1 MTKSTL
7 YKLLGPLL
15 FISTLFLNHPDGM
28 TESGFRLLG
37 IILWMAVWWISE
49 VVPIA
54 VTALLP
60 IILFPSTNVLN
71 IQETGANY
79 GHKYIFLFIGGF
91 ILANAIQKWNL
102 HKRIALKIILRLGG
116 SNDKII
122 LGFMLATGFLS
133 MWISNT
139 ATTVMMLPIALS
151 VINQVKDHPDTVKNE
166 NKIFGKALM
175 LGVAYSASAGGIAT
189 LIGTPPNLIFAGFVQ
204 DNFNI
209 EISFFQWMKIGL
221 PVSIILM
228 FFIWWFL
235 TKVAF
240 KLNQV
245 GFPGGKNEI
254 IRLLKDMG
262 GISNEE
268 KKILVVFSVT
278 ILCWIF
284 RKNTINL
291 LIPNFDDSMIAISS
305 AIILFLLPSKTKK
318 EPLMKWKDAVS
329 IPWGILLL
337 FGGGLSIAKGFQ
349 ATGLDN
355 WIGEQ
360 LTFISFSSTLIVI
373 LVIVAGV
380 NFLTELTSNMAT
392 TAMLLPVMVP
402 VASLMGINPYLLL
415 VGTTLAASCAFM
427 LPVATPPNAVV
438 FGSKLL
444 NIADMVKA
452 GILINLFSIIL
463 ILIMVY
469 FGMPLLWELNI

>member
-1 MTKSTL
+1 MTKSNI

-15 FISTLFLNHPDGM
+15 FFIILILDAPNGM
-28 TESGFRLLG
+28 SNEGFRLLG
-37 IILWMAVWWISE
+37 IIIWMAVWWISE

-54 VTALLP
+54 VTSLLP
-60 IILFPSTNVLN
+60 IILFPSLNILN

-102 HKRIALKIILRLGG
+102 HKRIALNIILKIGG
-116 SNDKII
+116 STEKII

-151 VINQVKDHPDTVKNE
+151 VINQLKDHPETLENE
-166 NKIFGKALM
+166 NKVFGKALM

-189 LIGTPPNLIFAGFVQ
+189 LIGTPPNLIFAGFIQ
-204 DNFNI
+204 ENFNI
-209 EISFFQWMKIGL
+209 EISFFQWMKIGF

-228 FFIWWFL
+228 LFIWWFL
-235 TKVAF
+235 TKYAF
-240 KLNQV
+240 KLNKT
-245 GFPGGKNEI
+245 GFPGGKEEI
-254 IRLLKDMG
+254 KKILSKMG
-262 GISNEE
+262 KINNEE
-268 KKILVVFSVT
+268 KKILIVFTLT
-278 ILCWIF
+278 ILSWIF

-291 LIPNFDDSMIAISS
+291 IIPNFDDSMIAISS
-305 AIILFLLPSKTKK
+305 AIILFILPSKNNK
-318 EPLMKWKDAVS
+318 EPIMKWKDALT

-349 ATGLDN
+349 ATGLDH
-355 WIGEQ
+355 WIGDQ
-360 LTFISFSSTLIVI
+360 LSFLTFSSSL
-373 LVIVAGV
+373 LVIFLIIAGV
-380 NFLTELTSNMAT
+380 NFLTEMTSNMAT
-392 TAMLLPVMVP
+392 TAMLLPVMIP
-402 VASLMGINPYLLL
+402 IANIMQINPFLLL

-444 NIADMVKA
+444 KISDMVKA
-452 GILINLFSIIL
+452 GILINIFSIII

-469 FGMPLLWELNI
+469 FGMPIFWNLS

>member
-1 MTKSTL
+1 MTKSNI

-15 FISTLFLNHPDGM
+15 FFIILILDPPNGM
-28 TESGFRLLG
+28 SREGFRLLG
-37 IILWMAVWWISE
+37 IIIWMAVWWISE

-54 VTALLP
+54 VTSLLP
-60 IILFPSTNVLN
+60 IILFPSLNILN

-91 ILANAIQKWNL
+91 ILANAIQKWKL
-102 HKRIALKIILRLGG
+102 HKRIALNIILKIGG
-116 SNDKII
+116 STDKII

-151 VINQVKDHPDTVKNE
+151 VINQLKDHPETLENE

-189 LIGTPPNLIFAGFVQ
+189 LIGTPPNLIFAGFIQ
-204 DNFNI
+204 ENFNI
-209 EISFFQWMKIGL
+209 EISFFQWMKIGF

-228 FFIWWFL
+228 LFIWLFL
-235 TKVAF
+235 TKYAY
-240 KLNQV
+240 KLNKT
-245 GFPGGKNEI
+245 GFPGGKEEI
-254 IRLLKDMG
+254 KKILSKMG
-262 GISNEE
+262 KINNEE
-268 KKILVVFSVT
+268 KKILIVFTLT
-278 ILCWIF
+278 ILSWIF

-291 LIPNFDDSMIAISS
+291 IIPNFDDSMIAISS
-305 AIILFLLPSKTKK
+305 AIILFILPSKNKK
-318 EPLMKWKDAVS
+318 EPIMKWKDALT

-349 ATGLDN
+349 ATVLDH
-355 WIGEQ
+355 WIGDQ
-360 LTFISFSSTLIVI
+360 LSFLTFSSSL
-373 LVIVAGV
+373 LVIFLIIAGV
-380 NFLTELTSNMAT
+380 NFLTEMTSNMAT
-392 TAMLLPVMVP
+392 TAMLLPVMIP
-402 VASLMGINPYLLL
+402 IANIMKINPFLLL

-444 NIADMVKA
+444 KISDMVKA
-452 GILINLFSIIL
+452 GILINIFSIII

-469 FGMPLLWELNI
+469 FGMPIFLNLS

>member
-1 MTKSTL
+1 MTKSNI

-15 FISTLFLNHPDGM
+15 FFIILMLDAPNGM
-28 TESGFRLLG
+28 SNEGFRLLG
-37 IILWMAVWWISE
+37 IIIWMAVWWISE

-54 VTALLP
+54 VTSLLP
-60 IILFPSTNVLN
+60 IILFPSLNILN

-102 HKRIALKIILRLGG
+102 HKRIALNIILKIGG
-116 SNDKII
+116 STDKII

-151 VINQVKDHPDTVKNE
+151 VINQLKDHPETLENE
-166 NKIFGKALM
+166 NKVFGKALM

-189 LIGTPPNLIFAGFVQ
+189 LIGTPPNLIFAGFIQ
-204 DNFNI
+204 ENFNI
-209 EISFFQWMKIGL
+209 EISFFQWMKIGF

-228 FFIWWFL
+228 LFIWWFL
-235 TKVAF
+235 TKYAF
-240 KLNQV
+240 KLNKT
-245 GFPGGKNEI
+245 GFPGGKEEI
-254 IRLLKDMG
+254 KKILSKMG
-262 GISNEE
+262 KINNEE
-268 KKILVVFSVT
+268 KKILIVFTLT
-278 ILCWIF
+278 ILSWIF
-284 RKNTINL
+284 RKNSINL
-291 LIPNFDDSMIAISS
+291 IIPNFDDSMIAISS
-305 AIILFLLPSKTKK
+305 AIILFILPSKNKK
-318 EPLMKWKDAVS
+318 EPIMKWKDALT

-349 ATGLDN
+349 ATGLDH
-355 WIGEQ
+355 WIGDQ
-360 LTFISFSSTLIVI
+360 LSFLTFSSSL
-373 LVIVAGV
+373 LVIFLIIAGV
-380 NFLTELTSNMAT
+380 NFLTEMTSNMAT
-392 TAMLLPVMVP
+392 TAMLLPVMIP
-402 VASLMGINPYLLL
+402 IANIMQINPFLLL

-444 NIADMVKA
+444 KISDMVKA
-452 GILINLFSIIL
+452 GILINIFSIII

-469 FGMPLLWELNI
+469 FGMPIFWNLI

>member
-1 MTKSTL
+1 MTKKSL
-7 YKLLGPLL
+7 YKILGPLV
-15 FISTLFLNHPDGM
+15 FVSTFFLSTPDEM
-28 TESGFRLLG
+28 SENGFRLLG
-37 IILWMAVWWISE
+37 VILWMAIWWISE

-60 IILFPSTNVLN
+60 IILFPSLNILN
-71 IQETGANY
+71 IQETGSNY

-102 HKRIALKIILRLGG
+102 HKRIALNIILKLGG
-116 SNDKII
+116 STDKII

-151 VINQVKDHPDTVKNE
+151 VINQLNDHPDTLENE
-166 NKIFGKALM
+166 NKVFGKALM

-189 LIGTPPNLIFAGFVQ
+189 LIGTPPNLIFAGFAQ

-221 PVSIILM
+221 PISIILM
-228 FFIWWFL
+228 VFIWLLL
-235 TKVAF
+235 TKYAF
-240 KLNQV
+240 KLNKV
-245 GFPGGKNEI
+245 GFPGGKEEI
-254 IRLLKDMG
+254 KRLLFKMG
-262 GISNEE
+262 KISNEE
-268 KKILVVFSVT
+268 KKILFVFTLT

-305 AIILFLLPSKTKK
+305 AIILFILPSKDKK
-318 EPLMKWKDAVS
+318 EPILKWKDAVT

-349 ATGLDN
+349 STGLDT

-360 LTFISFSSTLIVI
+360 LTFMTFTNSFIIILIV
-373 LVIVAGV
+373 VAGV
-380 NFLTELTSNMAT
+380 NFLTEMTSNMAT
-392 TAMLLPVMVP
+392 TAMLLPVMIP
-402 VASLMGINPYLLL
+402 LANLMQINPYLLL

-438 FGSKLL
+438 FGSRLL
-444 NIADMVKA
+444 KISDMVKA
-452 GILINLFSIIL
+452 GIMINIFSIIL

-469 FGMPLLWELNI
+469 FGIPLIWGVS

>member
-1 MTKSTL
+1 MTKSNI
-7 YKLLGPLL
+7 YKLLGPLIF
-15 FISTLFLNHPDGM
+15 FIILLVDTPSGM
-28 TESGFRLLG
+28 SIEGLHLLG
-37 IILWMAVWWISE
+37 IIIWMAVWWISE

-54 VTALLP
+54 VTSLLP
-60 IILFPSTNVLN
+60 IILFPSLNILN
-71 IQETGANY
+71 IQNTGANY

-102 HKRIALKIILRLGG
+102 HKRIALNIILKIGG
-116 SNDKII
+116 STDKII

-151 VINQVKDHPDTVKNE
+151 VINQLKDHPDTIENE
-166 NKIFGKALM
+166 NKVFGKALM

-204 DNFNI
+204 ENFNI
-209 EISFFQWMKIGL
+209 EISFFQWMKIGF

-228 FFIWWFL
+228 LFIWWFL
-235 TKVAF
+235 TKYAF
-240 KLNQV
+240 KLNKT
-245 GFPGGKNEI
+245 GFPGGKEEI
-254 IRLLKDMG
+254 KNILSKMG
-262 GISNEE
+262 GINNEE
-268 KKILVVFSVT
+268 KKILLVFTLT
-278 ILCWIF
+278 ILSWIF

-291 LIPNFDDSMIAISS
+291 IIPNFDDSMIAISS
-305 AIILFLLPSKTKK
+305 AIILFILPSKNKK
-318 EPLMKWKDAVS
+318 EPIMKWKDALT

-349 ATGLDN
+349 ATGLDH
-355 WIGEQ
+355 WIGDQ
-360 LTFISFSSTLIVI
+360 LSFVTFSSSLLVI
-373 LVIVAGV
+373 LLIIAGV
-380 NFLTELTSNMAT
+380 NFLTEMTSNMAT
-392 TAMLLPVMVP
+392 TAMLLPVMIP
-402 VASLMGINPYLLL
+402 IANIMQINPFLLL

-444 NIADMVKA
+444 KISDMVKA
-452 GILINLFSIIL
+452 GILINIFSIII

-469 FGMPLLWELNI
+469 FGMPIIWSLI

>member
-1 MTKSTL
+1 MNSRNIFKILGPLVYLCFLILDPPTEMSNEGF
-7 YKLLGPLL
+7 KLLGV
-15 FISTLFLNHPDGM
+15 IC
-28 TESGFRLLG
+28 
-37 IILWMAVWWISE
+37 WMAIWWISE
-49 VVPIA
+49 VIPIA

-60 IILFPSTNVLN
+60 IVLFPSNNILN

-102 HKRIALKIILRLGG
+102 HKRIALNIILKIGG
-116 SNDKII
+116 STDKII

-151 VINQVKDHPDTVKNE
+151 VISQLNDHPNTKEHE

-189 LIGTPPNLIFAGFVQ
+189 LIGTPPNLIFAGFIQ
-204 DNFNI
+204 DNFNV
-209 EISFFQWMKIGL
+209 EISFFQWMKIGF
-221 PVSIILM
+221 PVAIILM
-228 FFIWWFL
+228 LFIWFFL
-235 TKVAF
+235 TKYAF
-240 KLNQV
+240 RLNKT
-245 GFPGGKNEI
+245 GFPGGKQEI
-254 IRLLKDMG
+254 KKILNKMG
-262 GISNEE
+262 KISNEE
-268 KKILVVFSVT
+268 KKILMVFGLT

-284 RKNTINL
+284 RKSTINL
-291 LIPNFDDSMIAISS
+291 IIPYFDDSMIAICS
-305 AIILFLLPSKTKK
+305 AIILFIIPSKDKNK
-318 EPLMKWKDAVS
+318 PLMKWKDAIN

-349 ATGLDN
+349 TTHLDT

-360 LTFISFSSTLIVI
+360 LSFVTVSSSILVI
-373 LVIVAGV
+373 LIIVAGV
-380 NFLTELTSNMAT
+380 NFLTEITSNMAT
-392 TAMLLPVMVP
+392 TAMLLPVMIPIADV
-402 VASLMGINPYLLL
+402 LQINPYLLM

-444 NIADMVKA
+444 KVSDMVKA
-452 GILINLFSIIL
+452 GLLINLFSIIL

-469 FGMPLLWELNI
+469 LGMPLLWD

>member
-1 MTKSTL
+1 MTKKSL
-7 YKLLGPLL
+7 YKILGPLV
-15 FISTLFLNHPDGM
+15 FVSTFFLSTPDEM
-28 TESGFRLLG
+28 SENGFRLLG
-37 IILWMAVWWISE
+37 VILWMAIWWISE

-60 IILFPSTNVLN
+60 IILFPSLNILN
-71 IQETGANY
+71 IQETGSNY

-102 HKRIALKIILRLGG
+102 HKRIALNIILKIGG
-116 SNDKII
+116 STDKII

-151 VINQVKDHPDTVKNE
+151 VINQLNDHPATLENE
-166 NKIFGKALM
+166 NKVFGKALM

-189 LIGTPPNLIFAGFVQ
+189 LIGTPPNLIFAGFAQ

-221 PVSIILM
+221 PISIVLM
-228 FFIWWFL
+228 VFIWLLL
-235 TKVAF
+235 TKYAF
-240 KLNQV
+240 KLNKV
-245 GFPGGKNEI
+245 GFPGGKEEI
-254 IRLLKDMG
+254 KRLLFKMG
-262 GISNEE
+262 KISNEE
-268 KKILVVFSVT
+268 KKILFVFTLT

-305 AIILFLLPSKTKK
+305 AIILFIIPSKDKK
-318 EPLMKWKDAVS
+318 EPILKWKDAVT

-349 ATGLDN
+349 STGLDT

-360 LTFISFSSTLIVI
+360 LTFMTFTNSFIIILIV
-373 LVIVAGV
+373 VAGV
-380 NFLTELTSNMAT
+380 NFLTEMTSNMAT
-392 TAMLLPVMVP
+392 TAMLLPVMIP
-402 VASLMGINPYLLL
+402 IANLMQINPYLLL

-438 FGSKLL
+438 FGSRLL
-444 NIADMVKA
+444 KISDMVKA
-452 GILINLFSIIL
+452 GIMINIFSIIL

-469 FGMPLLWELNI
+469 FGIPLIWGVS

>member
-1 MTKSTL
+1 MTKKSL
-7 YKLLGPLL
+7 YKILGPLV
-15 FISTLFLNHPDGM
+15 FVSTFFLSTPDEM
-28 TESGFRLLG
+28 SENGFRLLG
-37 IILWMAVWWISE
+37 VILWMAIWWISE

-60 IILFPSTNVLN
+60 IILFPSLNILN
-71 IQETGANY
+71 IQETGSNY

-102 HKRIALKIILRLGG
+102 HKRIALNIILKIGG
-116 SNDKII
+116 STDKII

-151 VINQVKDHPDTVKNE
+151 VINQLNDHPDTLENE
-166 NKIFGKALM
+166 NKVFGKALM

-189 LIGTPPNLIFAGFVQ
+189 LIGTPPNLIFAGFAQ

-221 PVSIILM
+221 PISIVLM
-228 FFIWWFL
+228 VFIWLLL
-235 TKVAF
+235 TKYAF
-240 KLNQV
+240 KLNKV
-245 GFPGGKNEI
+245 GFPGGKEEI
-254 IRLLKDMG
+254 KRLLFKMG
-262 GISNEE
+262 KISNEE
-268 KKILVVFSVT
+268 KKILFVFTLT

-305 AIILFLLPSKTKK
+305 AIILFIIPSKDKK
-318 EPLMKWKDAVS
+318 EPILKWKDAVT

-349 ATGLDN
+349 STGLDT

-360 LTFISFSSTLIVI
+360 LTFMTFTNSFIIILIV
-373 LVIVAGV
+373 VAGV
-380 NFLTELTSNMAT
+380 NFLTEMTSNMAT
-392 TAMLLPVMVP
+392 TAMLLPVMIP
-402 VASLMGINPYLLL
+402 IANLMQINPYLLL

-438 FGSKLL
+438 FGSRLL
-444 NIADMVKA
+444 KISDMVKA
-452 GILINLFSIIL
+452 GIMINIFSIIL

-469 FGMPLLWELNI
+469 FGIPLILVLN

>member
-1 MTKSTL
+1 MTKSDI

-15 FISTLFLNHPDGM
+15 FFIILMVDTPNGM
-28 TESGFRLLG
+28 SIEGLHLLG
-37 IILWMAVWWISE
+37 IIIWMAVWWISE

-54 VTALLP
+54 VTSLLP
-60 IILFPSTNVLN
+60 IILFPSLNILN
-71 IQETGANY
+71 IQDTGANY

-102 HKRIALKIILRLGG
+102 HKRIALNIILKLGG

-151 VINQVKDHPDTVKNE
+151 VINQLKDHPDTLENE

-204 DNFNI
+204 ENFNI
-209 EISFFQWMKIGL
+209 EISFFQWMKIGF
-221 PVSIILM
+221 PISIILM
-228 FFIWWFL
+228 LFIWWFL
-235 TKVAF
+235 TKYAF
-240 KLNQV
+240 KLNKT
-245 GFPGGKNEI
+245 GFPGGEEEIKNI
-254 IRLLKDMG
+254 LSKMG
-262 GISNEE
+262 GINNEE
-268 KKILVVFSVT
+268 KKILLVFTLTVFS
-278 ILCWIF
+278 WIF

-291 LIPNFDDSMIAISS
+291 IIPNFDDSMIAISS
-305 AIILFLLPSKTKK
+305 AIILFILPSKNKK
-318 EPLMKWKDAVS
+318 EPIMKWKDALT

-349 ATGLDN
+349 ATGLDH
-355 WIGEQ
+355 WIGDQ
-360 LTFISFSSTLIVI
+360 LSFVTFSSSLLVI
-373 LVIVAGV
+373 LFIITGV
-380 NFLTELTSNMAT
+380 NFLTEMTSNMAT
-392 TAMLLPVMVP
+392 TAMLLPVMIP
-402 VASLMGINPYLLL
+402 IANIMQINPFLLL
-415 VGTTLAASCAFM
+415 VGATLAASCAFM

-444 NIADMVKA
+444 KISDMIKA
-452 GILINLFSIIL
+452 GILINIFSIII

-469 FGMPLLWELNI
+469 FGMPIIWNLS

>member
-1 MTKSTL
+1 MTKSNI

-15 FISTLFLNHPDGM
+15 FFIILILDAPNGM
-28 TESGFRLLG
+28 SNEGFRLLG
-37 IILWMAVWWISE
+37 IIIWMAVWWISE

-54 VTALLP
+54 VTSLLP
-60 IILFPSTNVLN
+60 IILFPSLNILN
-71 IQETGANY
+71 IQQTGANY

-102 HKRIALKIILRLGG
+102 HKRIALNIILKIGG
-116 SNDKII
+116 STDKII

-151 VINQVKDHPDTVKNE
+151 VINQLKDHPETLENE
-166 NKIFGKALM
+166 NKVFGKALM

-189 LIGTPPNLIFAGFVQ
+189 LIGTPPNLIFAGFIQ
-204 DNFNI
+204 ENFNI
-209 EISFFQWMKIGL
+209 EISFFQWMKIGF

-228 FFIWWFL
+228 LFIWWFL
-235 TKVAF
+235 TKYAF
-240 KLNQV
+240 KLNKT
-245 GFPGGKNEI
+245 GFPGGKEEI
-254 IRLLKDMG
+254 KKILSKMG
-262 GISNEE
+262 KINNEE
-268 KKILVVFSVT
+268 KKILIVFTLT
-278 ILCWIF
+278 ILSWIF

-291 LIPNFDDSMIAISS
+291 IIPNFDDSMIAISS
-305 AIILFLLPSKTKK
+305 AIILFILPSKNNK
-318 EPLMKWKDAVS
+318 EPIMKWKDALT

-349 ATGLDN
+349 ATGLDH
-355 WIGEQ
+355 WIGDQ
-360 LTFISFSSTLIVI
+360 LSFLTFSSSL
-373 LVIVAGV
+373 LVIFLIIAGV
-380 NFLTELTSNMAT
+380 NFLTEMTSNMAT
-392 TAMLLPVMVP
+392 TAMLLPVMIP
-402 VASLMGINPYLLL
+402 IANIMQINPFLLL

-444 NIADMVKA
+444 KISDMVKA
-452 GILINLFSIIL
+452 GILINIFSIII

-469 FGMPLLWELNI
+469 FGMPIFWNLS

>member
-1 MTKSTL
+1 MTKSNI

-15 FISTLFLNHPDGM
+15 FFIILILDAPNEMSN
-28 TESGFRLLG
+28 EGFRLLG
-37 IILWMAVWWISE
+37 IIIWMAVWWISE

-54 VTALLP
+54 VTSLLP
-60 IILFPSTNVLN
+60 IILFPSLNILN

-102 HKRIALKIILRLGG
+102 HKRIALNIILKIGG
-116 SNDKII
+116 STDKII

-151 VINQVKDHPDTVKNE
+151 VINQLKDHPETLENE
-166 NKIFGKALM
+166 NKVFGKALM

-189 LIGTPPNLIFAGFVQ
+189 LIGTPPNLIFAGFIQ
-204 DNFNI
+204 ENFNI
-209 EISFFQWMKIGL
+209 EISFFQWMKIGF

-228 FFIWWFL
+228 LFIWWFL
-235 TKVAF
+235 TKYAF
-240 KLNQV
+240 KLNKT
-245 GFPGGKNEI
+245 GFPGGKEEI
-254 IRLLKDMG
+254 KKILSKMG
-262 GISNEE
+262 KINNEE
-268 KKILVVFSVT
+268 KKILIVFTLT
-278 ILCWIF
+278 ILSWIF

-291 LIPNFDDSMIAISS
+291 IIPNFDDSMIAISS
-305 AIILFLLPSKTKK
+305 AIILFILPSKNKK
-318 EPLMKWKDAVS
+318 EPIMKWKDALT

-349 ATGLDN
+349 ATGLDH
-355 WIGEQ
+355 WIGDQ
-360 LTFISFSSTLIVI
+360 LSFLTFSSSL
-373 LVIVAGV
+373 LVIFLIIAGV
-380 NFLTELTSNMAT
+380 NFLTEMTSNMAT
-392 TAMLLPVMVP
+392 TAMLLPVMIP
-402 VASLMGINPYLLL
+402 IANIMQINPFLLL

-444 NIADMVKA
+444 KISDMVKA
-452 GILINLFSIIL
+452 GILINIFSIII

-469 FGMPLLWELNI
+469 FGMPIFWNLS

>member
-1 MTKSTL
+1 MTKSNI

-15 FISTLFLNHPDGM
+15 FFIILILDAPNGM
-28 TESGFRLLG
+28 SNEGFRLLG
-37 IILWMAVWWISE
+37 IIIWMAVWWISE

-54 VTALLP
+54 VTSLLP
-60 IILFPSTNVLN
+60 IILFPSLNILN

-102 HKRIALKIILRLGG
+102 HKRIALNIILKIGG
-116 SNDKII
+116 STDKII

-151 VINQVKDHPDTVKNE
+151 VINQLKDHPETLVNE
-166 NKIFGKALM
+166 NKVFGKALM

-189 LIGTPPNLIFAGFVQ
+189 LIGTPPNLIFAGFIQ
-204 DNFNI
+204 ENFNI
-209 EISFFQWMKIGL
+209 EISFFQWMKIGF

-228 FFIWWFL
+228 LFIWWFL
-235 TKVAF
+235 TKYAF
-240 KLNQV
+240 KLNKT
-245 GFPGGKNEI
+245 GFPGGKEEI
-254 IRLLKDMG
+254 KKILSKMG
-262 GISNEE
+262 KINNEE
-268 KKILVVFSVT
+268 KKILIVFTLT
-278 ILCWIF
+278 ILSWIF

-291 LIPNFDDSMIAISS
+291 IIPNFDDSMIAISS
-305 AIILFLLPSKTKK
+305 AIILFILPSKNKK
-318 EPLMKWKDAVS
+318 EPIMKWKDALT

-349 ATGLDN
+349 ATVLDH
-355 WIGEQ
+355 WIGDQ
-360 LTFISFSSTLIVI
+360 LSFLTFSSSL
-373 LVIVAGV
+373 LVIFLIIAGV
-380 NFLTELTSNMAT
+380 NFLTEMTSNMAT
-392 TAMLLPVMVP
+392 TAMLLPVMIP
-402 VASLMGINPYLLL
+402 IANIMQINPFLLL

-444 NIADMVKA
+444 KISDMVKA
-452 GILINLFSIIL
+452 GILINIFSIII

-469 FGMPLLWELNI
+469 FGMPIFWNLS

>member
-1 MTKSTL
+1 MTKKSL
-7 YKLLGPLL
+7 YKILGPLV
-15 FISTLFLNHPDGM
+15 FVSTLFLNTPDEM
-28 TESGFRLLG
+28 SENGFRLLG
-37 IILWMAVWWISE
+37 VILWMAIWWISE

-60 IILFPSTNVLN
+60 IILFPSSNILNV
-71 IQETGANY
+71 QETGSNY

-102 HKRIALKIILRLGG
+102 HKRIALNIILKLGG
-116 SNDKII
+116 STDKII

-139 ATTVMMLPIALS
+139 ATAVMMLPIALS
-151 VINQVKDHPDTVKNE
+151 VINQLNDHPDTLENE
-166 NKIFGKALM
+166 NKVFGKALM

-189 LIGTPPNLIFAGFVQ
+189 LIGTPPNLIFAGFAQ

-221 PVSIILM
+221 PISIILM
-228 FFIWWFL
+228 VFIWLLL
-235 TKVAF
+235 TKYAF
-240 KLNQV
+240 KLNKV
-245 GFPGGKNEI
+245 GFPGGKEEI
-254 IRLLKDMG
+254 KRLLFKMG
-262 GISNEE
+262 KISNEE
-268 KKILVVFSVT
+268 KKILFVFTLT
-278 ILCWIF
+278 IFCWIF

-305 AIILFLLPSKTKK
+305 AIILFILPSKDKK
-318 EPLMKWKDAVS
+318 EPILKWKDAVT

-349 ATGLDN
+349 STGLDT

-360 LTFISFSSTLIVI
+360 LTFMTFTNSFIIILIV
-373 LVIVAGV
+373 VAGV
-380 NFLTELTSNMAT
+380 NFLTEMTSNMAT
-392 TAMLLPVMVP
+392 TAMLLPVMIP
-402 VASLMGINPYLLL
+402 LANLMQINPYLLL

-438 FGSKLL
+438 FGSRLL
-444 NIADMVKA
+444 KISDMVKT
-452 GILINLFSIIL
+452 GIMINIFSIIL

-469 FGMPLLWELNI
+469 FGIPLNWGVS

>member
-1 MTKSTL
+1 MTKSNI

-15 FISTLFLNHPDGM
+15 FFIILMLDAPNGM
-28 TESGFRLLG
+28 SNEGFRLLG
-37 IILWMAVWWISE
+37 IIIWMAVWWISE

-54 VTALLP
+54 VTSLLP
-60 IILFPSTNVLN
+60 IILFPSLNILN

-102 HKRIALKIILRLGG
+102 HKRIALNIILKIGG
-116 SNDKII
+116 STDKII

-151 VINQVKDHPDTVKNE
+151 VINQLKDHPETLENE
-166 NKIFGKALM
+166 NKVFGKALM

-189 LIGTPPNLIFAGFVQ
+189 LIGTPPNLIFAGFIQ
-204 DNFNI
+204 ENFNI
-209 EISFFQWMKIGL
+209 EISFFQWMKIGF

-228 FFIWWFL
+228 LFIWWFL
-235 TKVAF
+235 TKYAF
-240 KLNQV
+240 KLNKT
-245 GFPGGKNEI
+245 GFPGGKEEI
-254 IRLLKDMG
+254 KKILSKMG
-262 GISNEE
+262 KINNEE
-268 KKILVVFSVT
+268 KKILIVFTLT
-278 ILCWIF
+278 ILSWIF

-291 LIPNFDDSMIAISS
+291 IIPNFDDSMIAISS
-305 AIILFLLPSKTKK
+305 AIILFILPSKNKK
-318 EPLMKWKDAVS
+318 EPIMKWKDALT

-349 ATGLDN
+349 ATGLDH
-355 WIGEQ
+355 WIGDQ
-360 LTFISFSSTLIVI
+360 LSFLTFSSSL
-373 LVIVAGV
+373 LVIFLIIAGV
-380 NFLTELTSNMAT
+380 NFLTEMTSNMAT
-392 TAMLLPVMVP
+392 TAMLLPVMIP
-402 VASLMGINPYLLL
+402 IANIMQINSFLLL

-444 NIADMVKA
+444 KISDMVKA
-452 GILINLFSIIL
+452 GILINIFSIII

-469 FGMPLLWELNI
+469 FGMPIFWNLI

>member
-1 MTKSTL
+1 MTKSNI

-15 FISTLFLNHPDGM
+15 FFIILILDPPNGM
-28 TESGFRLLG
+28 SREGFRLLG
-37 IILWMAVWWISE
+37 IIIWMAVWWISE

-54 VTALLP
+54 VTSLLP
-60 IILFPSTNVLN
+60 IILFPSLNILN

-102 HKRIALKIILRLGG
+102 HKRIALNIILKIGG
-116 SNDKII
+116 STDKII

-151 VINQVKDHPDTVKNE
+151 VINQLKDHPETLENE

-189 LIGTPPNLIFAGFVQ
+189 LIGTPPNLIFAGFIQ
-204 DNFNI
+204 ENFNI
-209 EISFFQWMKIGL
+209 EISFFQWMKIGF

-228 FFIWWFL
+228 LFIWWFL
-235 TKVAF
+235 TKYAF
-240 KLNQV
+240 KLNKT
-245 GFPGGKNEI
+245 GFPGGKEEI
-254 IRLLKDMG
+254 KNILSKMG
-262 GISNEE
+262 KINNEE
-268 KKILVVFSVT
+268 KKILLVFTLT
-278 ILCWIF
+278 ILSWIF

-291 LIPNFDDSMIAISS
+291 IIPNFDDSMIAISS
-305 AIILFLLPSKTKK
+305 AIILFILPSKNKK
-318 EPLMKWKDAVS
+318 EPIMKWKDALT

-349 ATGLDN
+349 ATGLDH
-355 WIGEQ
+355 WIGDQ
-360 LTFISFSSTLIVI
+360 LSFLTFSSSL
-373 LVIVAGV
+373 LVIFLIIAGV
-380 NFLTELTSNMAT
+380 NFLTEMTSNMAT
-392 TAMLLPVMVP
+392 TAMLLPVMIP
-402 VASLMGINPYLLL
+402 IANIMQINPFLLL

-444 NIADMVKA
+444 KISDMIKA
-452 GILINLFSIIL
+452 GILINIFSIII

-469 FGMPLLWELNI
+469 FGMPIIWNLS

>member
-1 MTKSTL
+1 MTKSNI

-15 FISTLFLNHPDGM
+15 FFIILMLDAPNGM
-28 TESGFRLLG
+28 SNEGFHLLG
-37 IILWMAVWWISE
+37 VIIWMAVWWISE

-54 VTALLP
+54 VTSLLP
-60 IILFPSTNVLN
+60 IILFPSLNILN

-102 HKRIALKIILRLGG
+102 HKRIALNIILKIGG
-116 SNDKII
+116 STDKII

-151 VINQVKDHPDTVKNE
+151 VINQLKDHPETLENE
-166 NKIFGKALM
+166 NKVFGKALM

-189 LIGTPPNLIFAGFVQ
+189 LIGTPPNLIFAGFIQ
-204 DNFNI
+204 ENFNI
-209 EISFFQWMKIGL
+209 EISFFQWMKIGF

-228 FFIWWFL
+228 LFIWWFL
-235 TKVAF
+235 TKYAF
-240 KLNQV
+240 KLNKT
-245 GFPGGKNEI
+245 GFPGGKEEI
-254 IRLLKDMG
+254 KKILSKMG
-262 GISNEE
+262 KINNEE
-268 KKILVVFSVT
+268 KKILIVFTLT
-278 ILCWIF
+278 ILSWIF

-291 LIPNFDDSMIAISS
+291 IIPNFDDSMIAISS
-305 AIILFLLPSKTKK
+305 AIILFILPSKNKK
-318 EPLMKWKDAVS
+318 EPIMKWKDALT

-349 ATGLDN
+349 ATGLDH
-355 WIGEQ
+355 WIGDQ
-360 LTFISFSSTLIVI
+360 LSFLTFSSSL
-373 LVIVAGV
+373 LVIFLIIAGV
-380 NFLTELTSNMAT
+380 NFLTEMTSNMAT
-392 TAMLLPVMVP
+392 TAMLLPVMIP
-402 VASLMGINPYLLL
+402 IANIMQINPFLLL

-444 NIADMVKA
+444 KISDMVKA
-452 GILINLFSIIL
+452 GILINIFSIII

-469 FGMPLLWELNI
+469 FGMPIFWNLI

>member
-1 MTKSTL
+1 MTKSNV

-15 FISTLFLNHPDGM
+15 FFIILILDAPNEMSN
-28 TESGFRLLG
+28 EGFRLLG
-37 IILWMAVWWISE
+37 IIIWMAVWWISE

-54 VTALLP
+54 VTSLLP
-60 IILFPSTNVLN
+60 IILFPSLNILN

-102 HKRIALKIILRLGG
+102 HKRIALNIILKIGG
-116 SNDKII
+116 STDKII

-151 VINQVKDHPDTVKNE
+151 VINQLKDHPETLENE
-166 NKIFGKALM
+166 NKVFGKALM

-189 LIGTPPNLIFAGFVQ
+189 LIGTPPNLIFAGFIQ
-204 DNFNI
+204 ENFNI
-209 EISFFQWMKIGL
+209 EISFFQWMKIGF

-228 FFIWWFL
+228 LFIWWFL
-235 TKVAF
+235 TKYAF
-240 KLNQV
+240 KLNKT
-245 GFPGGKNEI
+245 GFPGGKEEI
-254 IRLLKDMG
+254 KKILSKMG
-262 GISNEE
+262 KINNEE
-268 KKILVVFSVT
+268 KKILIVFTLT
-278 ILCWIF
+278 ILSWIF

-291 LIPNFDDSMIAISS
+291 IIPNFDDSMIAISS
-305 AIILFLLPSKTKK
+305 AIILFILPSKNKK
-318 EPLMKWKDAVS
+318 EPIMKWKDALT

-349 ATGLDN
+349 ATGLDH
-355 WIGEQ
+355 WIGDQ
-360 LTFISFSSTLIVI
+360 LSFLTFSSSL
-373 LVIVAGV
+373 LVIFLIIAGV
-380 NFLTELTSNMAT
+380 NFLTEMTSNMAT
-392 TAMLLPVMVP
+392 TAMLLPVMIP
-402 VASLMGINPYLLL
+402 IANIMQINPFLLL

-444 NIADMVKA
+444 KISDMVKA
-452 GILINLFSIIL
+452 GILINIFSIII

-469 FGMPLLWELNI
+469 FGMPIFWNLS